1 MTGTAIRALRP
12 AIAIASV
19 QGSLALELE
28 PSVDPP
34 LTLVRQP
41 TIVGIA
47 GSDVVPVA
55 SATRRELERWARR
68 YGQAVAEVAT
78 GDRPASQVIRWS
90 TPRVY
95 DDLVRRALL
104 VSRATNQPASVGR
117 HRSAVSRPIL
127 RGCHISFVAGHVVEA
142 SFHVRYGERS
152 RAIAARFEVLDDRWQ
167 CSALEFA

>member
-1 MTGTAIRALRP
+1 MTALQSVRP
-12 AIAIASV
+12 AIALASV

-28 PSVDPP
+28 PRVDPP

-41 TIVGIA
+41 TMPGIA
-47 GSDVVPVA
+47 GPDVVPVA

-68 YGQAVAEVAT
+68 YGQAVAEIAT
-78 GDRPASQVIRWS
+78 GDRPAAQVIRWS

-104 VSRATNQPASVGR
+104 VARANNRPASIGR
-117 HRSAVSRPIL
+117 QRRVVSRPVL
-127 RGCHISFVAGHVVEA
+127 RGVHISFVAGHVVEA
-142 SFHVRYGERS
+142 SFVVKYGERS

>member
-1 MTGTAIRALRP
+1 MTTMQSYRAV
-12 AIAIASV
+12 AIASV

-28 PSVDPP
+28 PRVDPP

-41 TIVGIA
+41 TVSGVS

-78 GDRPASQVIRWS
+78 GDRPAAQVIRWS

-104 VSRATNQPASVGR
+104 VARANSQPASVGR
-117 HRSAVSRPIL
+117 HRRVVSRPVL
-127 RGCHISFVAGHVVEA
+127 RGVHISFVAGHVVEA
-142 SFHVRYGERS
+142 SFVVKYGERA
-152 RAIAARFEVLDDRWQ
+152 RAIAARFEVIEDRWQ